1 MKATPL
7 GSELRVN
14 SSFVVGDQDNPAIA
28 ISPLGTFVIA
38 WESEEQDGDG
48 EGIYARLYRPGGRP
62 FSPEF
67 QVNSTTEDDQT
78 NPAVAMDGSGNFVVV
93 WASDS
98 GGNGNIFA
106 QRYNANGRR
115 IRSEFQVTSVDGD
128 HSDPTIARNTSGQ
141 FVVAWAG
148 RNVDAD
154 NADDSGTG
162 IYAQRYDADGS
173 PLDDLLRVN
182 ATTTNNQENPSV
194 AIGQNGSF
202 IVVWESQNQDGSGK
216 GVFAQRY
223 DSRGREVGLEFQ
235 VNTYITGDQ
244 FNPVVAVDRTGRFV
258 IAWES
263 VQEDGSGS
271 GIYARLYDSSG
282 NPRGLPF
289 QVNTTT
295 RGDQSTPSI
304 GMDAEGKFTIAWT
317 SDSRDEDGS
326 GSGVYAQQFDPN
338 GGRIDRVFRIN
349 STTEDD
355 QSDPALAVQSNGNVV
370 AAWQSQTPRRN
381 SSLGDGDGLGV
392 FAQRYRGSNVGSIPS
407 NRIEGDSGNNVLRGT
422 SEADRILGFGG
433 NDRLLGR
440 GGNDTLIGGQGD
452 DNLKGQ
458 QGNDILRGGTG
469 QDVLRGGAGADI
481 LFGNSGRDTL
491 IGGAGPD
498 IFVIGER
505 AGLETIR
512 DFTDGVD
519 RIALLDGLRFGD
531 LSIQQQRG
539 TTIISVVN
547 NPIALLENVPRNL
560 INASDFTVV

>member
-1 MKATPL
+1 
-7 GSELRVN
+7 
-14 SSFVVGDQDNPAIA
+14 
-28 ISPLGTFVIA
+28 
-38 WESEEQDGDG
+38 
-48 EGIYARLYRPGGRP
+48 
-62 FSPEF
+62 
-67 QVNSTTEDDQT
+67 
-78 NPAVAMDGSGNFVVV
+78 
-93 WASDS
+93 
-98 GGNGNIFA
+98 
-106 QRYNANGRR
+106 
-115 IRSEFQVTSVDGD
+115 
-128 HSDPTIARNTSGQ
+128 
-141 FVVAWAG
+141 
-148 RNVDAD
+148 
-154 NADDSGTG
+154 
-162 IYAQRYDADGS
+162 
-173 PLDDLLRVN
+173 
-182 ATTTNNQENPSV
+182 
-194 AIGQNGSF
+194 
-202 IVVWESQNQDGSGK
+202 
-216 GVFAQRY
+216 VFAQRY